1 MALNSFHQRKG
12 YLVTISNGNRTAQ
25 RIHPHQEFNNG
36 IVMSAQPLRDH
47 QLFEVRIDKKVAT
60 WSGSIEI
67 GVTTL
72 DPGTLTFPSSA
83 TNLREGSWVMSGTGV
98 LQDGQPLV
106 EEYGTDLD
114 QLGEGDRVGVMRTS
128 AGELQFF
135 VNGRSQGVA
144 ASRVPPHV
152 YVVVDLYG
160 KCAQISIVDG
170 ATETSE
176 GLSPFY
182 FYVPWVCKL
191 GALYREAHFLC
202 CYRSEAVTRTTP
214 GYLKGTMQSFLDRFS
229 TCADNELRQPRSL
242 ADNIGSENVV
252 APYAPPGPGSSEDP
266 LRFHVRCGA
275 LVHLSNNNRTAERRR
290 PADEFNNGVVMTHR
304 ALRDDEWFEIR
315 IDELVNKWSGSIE
328 LGVTT
333 HNPDTL
339 DFPATMT
346 NMRSGTIMMSGS
358 GILTNG
364 KGSRREYGNYNLDEL
379 HEGDRIGVVRK
390 SNGNLHYYING
401 MDQGM
406 ASNSVP
412 QIVYGVVDLYGMT
425 VKVTLLDHSDPSLSL
440 VTSPSDE
447 SKAIKGERACPMKQF
462 LMKKA
467 ASLTIQC
474 SCCSRSIR
482 ISLLMKVPCHETAVF
497 LIEGELQFGVFKFL
511 PTSRK
516 APRGLFFGVY
526 RYILKTQNPASNLRK
541 LDWPW
546 SSVNAKRCGT
556 GPNANLIRSFVTLIY
571 PGDQTGFIIL
581 LRMLEVRYST
591 SKDARVAGQNYLFA
605 RICVQ
610 RWHLLKPCP
619 CMIASKLFRDDT
631 NDRETE
637 RLLFHP
643 RCGGRALVTNGGRTA
658 RRPSALDGFNNA
670 VVLTNRALR
679 ADELFE
685 VVLEQQV
692 SKWTGS
698 IDIGVTM
705 FPPHLLDF
713 PTTMTNVR
721 SGTWIMTGCGVMHN
735 GTEVIV
741 DYCRNLDTLQ
751 ASSLPLGLCAASR
764 RPLHFIVHMQSFR
777 LQHFLLIPISAK
789 QMDGRIVRS
798 NIRRDSPDITPSSGK
813 QRNRVLYFS
822 KMMWDYLVRPI
833 FGRFRRT
840 CVSRACAQTPRKYA
854 RVNKLEIRFRETEK
868 ASSCGASRSERRGRG
883 SRRES
888 RIAGGKKGSVPLPAR
903 PGHSQGDRTALFFCL
918 FACLTFYTL
927 PLCAVQA
934 ALAFWRT
941 LMATLRACP
950 ACRLLP
956 VNGNLWTFISSFFD
970 AGVWAVVDLYGQCA
984 QVSIVPQ
991 HRILP
996 VLPPPIKVVA
1006 TTSPDAFN
1014 ACCGKNVVLRN
1025 GNKVACRTM
1034 GFNNA
1039 LVFSAAPLELEELF
1053 EVQVEQV
1060 SNVWAGTLVLGLT
1073 TFAPEAGLPLPSS
1086 ALRMPG
1092 HHSWLLVGSRVY
1104 MDGTLLRDNY
1114 GPSLHRL
1121 AAGERIGVQ
1130 HCFDGTLHIHLN
1142 GEDLG
1147 PAASNLPKTLY
1158 AVLDLYG
1165 MLESVSLCSSS
1176 IVPGTHSAAT
1186 NYYDTTELS
1195 QGSPK
1200 KERVGLELHENHG
1213 RNVRLR
1219 GGNRV
1224 ACRVSGYSHGLLVS
1238 SKPLPRCQPFQVR
1251 IDRLD
1256 GKWSSSLLVGVVG
1269 ENPEKLHFP
1278 LSALG
1283 LRKLSWV
1290 VCGDSVYHN
1299 GVKVKDGYG
1308 PNLDN
1313 LQQWHTVGVQVD
1325 LEGCLHMHV
1334 NGVDQG
1340 VAARD
1345 LPPVCYA
1352 LVDLYGQCEQVT
1364 VIESHDQDSEP
1375 GADCREKADIENI
1388 STSCVCRALTHRSS
1402 FRTGVKEKRGKNIH
1416 NDLHAIKNCEYRNSC
1431 TRFKAMLGIPEGYF
1445 LPDLNVCYCETC
1457 HKIRGDEPY
1466 LKVGE
1471 PPRDYAVPF
1480 GWCHFPLRPQPRPD
1494 NNSVQQKWHMAFHG
1508 VPLGA
1513 VRKTLDHGELLPP
1526 DKVTLCQVPKP
1537 ASRGKAENFET
1548 QTVCLSP
1555 TLRYAG
1561 SSAFC
1566 PRHEFVDPKSG
1577 RRMHARAAFQVLV
1590 QPGSYTTHP
1599 ASVAVTATV
1608 AGRELIDVHF
1618 GASELEWRTK
1628 EIGATVLHAL
1638 LVRLEAPS

>member
-1 MALNSFHQRKG
+1 GGNADGSIMALNSFHQRKG

-67 GVTTL
+67 GVTAL
-72 DPGTLTFPSSA
+72 DPCTLAFPSSA

-106 EEYGTDLD
+106 EEYGADLD
-114 QLGEGDRVGVMRTS
+114 QLGEGDRVGVMRSS

-144 ASRVPPHV
+144 ARRLPPRV
-152 YVVVDLYG
+152 YAVVDLYG
-160 KCAQISIVDG
+160 KCAQVSIVDG
-170 ATETSE
+170 EAREHPSAEIRAEMAFLPPPPQFQTVFCLDFHLFPLRFIVPFFPRPCNGRLEESFDHPVCDSSSSVHRSRSVCNVAGE
-176 GLSPFY
+176 NSPEH
-182 FYVPWVCKL
+182 
-191 GALYREAHFLC
+191 GRA
-202 CYRSEAVTRTTP
+202 
-214 GYLKGTMQSFLDRFS
+214 G
-229 TCADNELRQPRSL
+229 SL
-242 ADNIGSENVV
+242 ADNVGSESVV
-252 APYAPPGPGSSEDP
+252 APYVPSGSSEDP
-266 LRFHVRCGA
+266 LRFHLRCGA
-275 LVHLSNNNRTAERRR
+275 LVHLSNGNRTAERRK

-412 QIVYGVVDLYGMT
+412 QVVYGVVDLYGMT
-425 VKVTLLDHSDPSLSL
+425 VKVTLLDRSDPSLSL
-440 VTSPSDE
+440 HHCGLHSQYRD
-447 SKAIKGERACPMKQF
+447 
-462 LMKKA
+462 
-467 ASLTIQC
+467 
-474 SCCSRSIR
+474 
-482 ISLLMKVPCHETAVF
+482 LL
-497 LIEGELQFGVFKFL
+497 
-511 PTSRK
+511 
-516 APRGLFFGVY
+516 Y
-526 RYILKTQNPASNLRK
+526 LR
-541 LDWPW
+541 
-546 SSVNAKRCGT
+546 
-556 GPNANLIRSFVTLIY
+556 
-571 PGDQTGFIIL
+571 
-581 LRMLEVRYST
+581 
-591 SKDARVAGQNYLFA
+591 FA
-605 RICVQ
+605 
-610 RWHLLKPCP
+610 
-619 CMIASKLFRDDT
+619 DDT

-705 FPPHLLDF
+705 FPPHLLEF

-735 GTEVIV
+735 GTEVLV

-751 ASSLPLGLCAASR
+751 ADRVGVKRTSDGS
-764 RPLHFIVHMQSFR
+764 LHFFINGADQGVAARNVPARVYGVIDLYGQTAQASVVDHSGGPPRSGAPPELLSAVPSPSLGEGDQVAAEVRFSELHGRNARVLNNGLTAVRPNAHGEFNFAIVVSSQPLTDNELFEVVVDQMVDRWSGSIEAGVTAIRPEDLEF
-777 LQHFLLIPISAK
+777 PSTMTDISHDTWMLSGSAI
-789 QMDGRIVRS
+789 MRNGNTVRNGYKCDLDQLGVGS
-798 NIRRDSPDITPSSGK
+798 RVGMMRDSEGCL
-813 QRNRVLYFS
+813 RYF
-822 KMMWDYLVRPI
+822 
-833 FGRFRRT
+833 
-840 CVSRACAQTPRKYA
+840 
-854 RVNKLEIRFRETEK
+854 VNGED
-868 ASSCGASRSERRGRG
+868 
-883 SRRES
+883 
-888 RIAGGKKGSVPLPAR
+888 
-903 PGHSQGDRTALFFCL
+903 QG
-918 FACLTFYTL
+918 
-927 PLCAVQA
+927 V
-934 ALAFWRT
+934 
-941 LMATLRACP
+941 
-950 ACRLLP
+950 ACRNLP
-956 VNGNLWTFISSFFD
+956 PR
-970 AGVWAVVDLYGQCA
+970 VWAVVDLYGQCA

-991 HRILP
+991 HRIMP
-996 VLPPPIKVVA
+996 ALPPPVKLGAFVNPLAVVVPA
-1006 TTSPDAFN
+1006 VNHQFN
-1014 ACCGKNVVLRN
+1014 GCCGKNVVLRN
-1025 GNKVACRTM
+1025 GNKVACRTV

-1073 TFAPEAGLPLPSS
+1073 TLAPEAGLPLPSS
-1086 ALRMPG
+1086 ALCMPG
-1092 HHSWLLVGSRVY
+1092 HHSWLLVGSRVFL
-1104 MDGTLLRDNY
+1104 DGTLLRDNY

-1176 IVPGTHSAAT
+1176 IVPATHSAAT
-1186 NYYDTTELS
+1186 NYYDAAEVSTPPVVSDHPLS
-1195 QGSPK
+1195 QCSPR
-1200 KERVGLELHENHG
+1200 KERVSLELHENHG

-1219 GGNRV
+1219 GGNLV
-1224 ACRVSGYSHGLLVS
+1224 ACRVAGYGHGLLVS
-1238 SKPLPRCQPFQVR
+1238 SKPLPRGQLFRVR
-1251 IDRLD
+1251 IDRLNS
-1256 GKWSSSLLVGVVG
+1256 KWCSSLLVGVVG

-1299 GVKVKDGYG
+1299 GVKVCGGGYG

-1352 LVDLYGQCEQVT
+1352 LVDLYGQCEQVPILLHEGEHSSNKRSNSMQQFE
-1364 VIESHDQDSEP
+1364 VYPPSLEHILYGILIHCHPVPSFFLVGLP
-1375 GADCREKADIENI
+1375 CRLMVVAP
-1388 STSCVCRALTHRSS
+1388 T
-1402 FRTGVKEKRGKNIH
+1402 
-1416 NDLHAIKNCEYRNSC
+1416 
-1431 TRFKAMLGIPEGYF
+1431 EGYF

-1513 VRKTLDHGELLPP
+1513 VRKTLDRGELLPP
-1526 DKVTLCQVPKP
+1526 GEHFGSKLLCPFLADKVALCQVSKP
-1537 ASRGKAENFET
+1537 RGKAENFET
-1548 QTVCLSP
+1548 RTVCLSP

-1599 ASVAVTATV
+1599 ASAAVTGAV
-1608 AGRELIDVHF
+1608 AGRELVDVHF
-1618 GASELEWRTK
+1618 VASELEWRTK

>member
-67 GVTTL
+67 GVTAL
-72 DPGTLTFPSSA
+72 DPCTLAFPSSA

-106 EEYGTDLD
+106 EEYGADLD
-114 QLGEGDRVGVMRTS
+114 QLGEGDRVGVMRS
-128 AGELQFF
+128 PAGELQFF

-144 ASRVPPHV
+144 ARRLPPRV
-152 YVVVDLYG
+152 YAVVDLYG
-160 KCAQISIVDG
+160 KCAQVSIVDG
-170 ATETSE
+170 
-176 GLSPFY
+176 
-182 FYVPWVCKL
+182 
-191 GALYREAHFLC
+191 EA
-202 CYRSEAVTRTTP
+202 
-214 GYLKGTMQSFLDRFS
+214 
-229 TCADNELRQPRSL
+229 RSL
-242 ADNIGSENVV
+242 ADNVGSESVV
-252 APYAPPGPGSSEDP
+252 APYVPSGSSEDP
-266 LRFHVRCGA
+266 LRFHLRCGA
-275 LVHLSNNNRTAERRR
+275 LVHLSNGNRTAERRK

-412 QIVYGVVDLYGMT
+412 QVVYGVVDLYGMT
-425 VKVTLLDHSDPSLSL
+425 VKVTLLDRSDPSLSL

-447 SKAIKGERACPMKQF
+447 SKAIKGCSGACRSQPSASAFVSNISFTFTFVGSGFSVLVWLRGTRLNIQERKMKSNRTASRAPNVGVNTESSAGERPTPCS
-462 LMKKA
+462 A
-467 ASLTIQC
+467 ASFEPFLGAENI
-474 SCCSRSIR
+474 
-482 ISLLMKVPCHETAVF
+482 LALFKAVP
-497 LIEGELQFGVFKFL
+497 
-511 PTSRK
+511 
-516 APRGLFFGVY
+516 
-526 RYILKTQNPASNLRK
+526 
-541 LDWPW
+541 
-546 SSVNAKRCGT
+546 
-556 GPNANLIRSFVTLIY
+556 
-571 PGDQTGFIIL
+571 
-581 LRMLEVRYST
+581 
-591 SKDARVAGQNYLFA
+591 NY
-605 RICVQ
+605 
-610 RWHLLKPCP
+610 
-619 CMIASKLFRDDT
+619 
-631 NDRETE
+631 
-637 RLLFHP
+637 
-643 RCGGRALVTNGGRTA
+643 
-658 RRPSALDGFNNA
+658 SALDGFNNA

-705 FPPHLLDF
+705 FPPHLLEF

-735 GTEVIV
+735 GTEVLV

-751 ASSLPLGLCAASR
+751 AGAPFDVGDRVGVKRTSDGS
-764 RPLHFIVHMQSFR
+764 LHFFINGADQGVAARNVPARVYGVIDLYGQTAQASVVDHSGGPR
-777 LQHFLLIPISAK
+777 L
-789 QMDGRIVRS
+789 GRWPHAGSQLTACDCSVSGETRFKRRS
-798 NIRRDSPDITPSSGK
+798 NSNHGERNLRADASFADWSLVRVRCLYCRAHSCRQRARGLTVVTFDAKSHGSIPGRTFLQNGGLQTEYEGRDYVLQNAPHVIFEIEFSHEARESGESQKRKPSLLLNAGDPLLSAVPSPSLAEGDQVAAEVRFSELHGRNARVLNNGLTAVRPNAHGEFNFAIVVSSQPLADNELFEVVVDQMVDRWSGSIEAGVTAIRPEDLEFPSTMTDISHDTWMLSGSAIMRNGNTVRNGYKCDLDQLGVGSRVGMMRDSEGCL
-813 QRNRVLYFS
+813 RYF
-822 KMMWDYLVRPI
+822 
-833 FGRFRRT
+833 
-840 CVSRACAQTPRKYA
+840 
-854 RVNKLEIRFRETEK
+854 VNGED
-868 ASSCGASRSERRGRG
+868 
-883 SRRES
+883 
-888 RIAGGKKGSVPLPAR
+888 
-903 PGHSQGDRTALFFCL
+903 QGI
-918 FACLTFYTL
+918 
-927 PLCAVQA
+927 
-934 ALAFWRT
+934 
-941 LMATLRACP
+941 
-950 ACRLLP
+950 ACRNLP
-956 VNGNLWTFISSFFD
+956 PR
-970 AGVWAVVDLYGQCA
+970 VWAVVDLYGQCA

-996 VLPPPIKVVA
+996 VLPPPVKVA
-1006 TTSPDAFN
+1006 STASPDAVRASVTPAHSLSVNHQFN
-1014 ACCGKNVVLRN
+1014 GCCGKNVVLRN
-1025 GNKVACRTM
+1025 GNKVACRTV

-1073 TFAPEAGLPLPSS
+1073 TLAPETGLPLPSS

-1092 HHSWLLVGSRVY
+1092 HHSWLLVGSRVFL
-1104 MDGTLLRDNY
+1104 DGTLLRDNY

-1121 AAGERIGVQ
+1121 AVRTGTHLEKKSRNAWNTRRTGERER
-1130 HCFDGTLHIHLN
+1130 LP
-1142 GEDLG
+1142 
-1147 PAASNLPKTLY
+1147 PASLPATLY

-1176 IVPGTHSAAT
+1176 IVPATHSAAT
-1186 NYYDTTELS
+1186 NYYDSTELS
-1195 QGSPK
+1195 QCSPR
-1200 KERVGLELHENHG
+1200 KERVSLELHENHG

-1219 GGNRV
+1219 GGNLV
-1224 ACRVSGYSHGLLVS
+1224 ACRVASYGHGLLVS
-1238 SKPLPRCQPFQVR
+1238 SKPLPRGQLFRVR
-1251 IDRLD
+1251 IDRLNS
-1256 GKWSSSLLVGVVG
+1256 KWCSSLLVGVVG

-1299 GVKVKDGYG
+1299 GVKVKGGYG

-1375 GADCREKADIENI
+1375 GADCREKADIEN
-1388 STSCVCRALTHRSS
+1388 S
-1402 FRTGVKEKRGKNIH
+1402 VKEKRGKNIH
-1416 NDLHAIKNCEYRNSC
+1416 NDLHAIKNCEYQNSC
-1431 TRFKAMLGIPEGYF
+1431 ARFKALLGIPEGYF

-1513 VRKTLDHGELLPP
+1513 VRKTLDRGELLPP
-1526 DKVTLCQVPKP
+1526 DKVALCQVPKP
-1537 ASRGKAENFET
+1537 RGKAENFET
-1548 QTVCLSP
+1548 RTVCLSP

-1566 PRHEFVDPKSG
+1566 PRHEFVDLKSG

-1599 ASVAVTATV
+1599 ASAAATGAV
-1608 AGRELIDVHF
+1608 AGRELVDVHF

>member
-1 MALNSFHQRKG
+1 M
-12 YLVTISNGNRTAQ
+12 TISNGNRTAQ

-72 DPGTLTFPSSA
+72 DPSTLTFPSSA

-144 ASRVPPHV
+144 ASRVPPHL
-152 YVVVDLYG
+152 YAVVDLYG

-170 ATETSE
+170 ANE
-176 GLSPFY
+176 
-182 FYVPWVCKL
+182 
-191 GALYREAHFLC
+191 
-202 CYRSEAVTRTTP
+202 TRT
-214 GYLKGTMQSFLDRFS
+214 LI
-229 TCADNELRQPRSL
+229 
-242 ADNIGSENVV
+242 DNIGSENVV
-252 APYAPPGPGSSEDP
+252 VPHTPSSSFSSEDP

-275 LVHLSNNNRTAERRR
+275 LVQLSNGNRTAERRR

-304 ALRDDEWFEIR
+304 ALKDNEWFEIR

-447 SKAIKGERACPMKQF
+447 SKAIK
-462 LMKKA
+462 
-467 ASLTIQC
+467 
-474 SCCSRSIR
+474 
-482 ISLLMKVPCHETAVF
+482 
-497 LIEGELQFGVFKFL
+497 
-511 PTSRK
+511 
-516 APRGLFFGVY
+516 
-526 RYILKTQNPASNLRK
+526 
-541 LDWPW
+541 
-546 SSVNAKRCGT
+546 
-556 GPNANLIRSFVTLIY
+556 
-571 PGDQTGFIIL
+571 
-581 LRMLEVRYST
+581 
-591 SKDARVAGQNYLFA
+591 
-605 RICVQ
+605 
-610 RWHLLKPCP
+610 
-619 CMIASKLFRDDT
+619 DDT

-685 VVLEQQV
+685 VVLEHQV

-705 FPPHLLDF
+705 FPPHLLEF

-721 SGTWIMTGCGVMHN
+721 SGTWIMTGSGVMHN
-735 GTEVIV
+735 GTEIIV

-751 ASSLPLGLCAASR
+751 VGDRVGVKRTSDGN
-764 RPLHFIVHMQSFR
+764 LHFFINGTDQGVAARNVPARVYGVIDLYGQTAQASVVDHSGSEGSSAPPELLSAVPSPSLALGEGEPAAADVRFSELHGRNARVLNNGLTAVRPNAHGEFNFAIVVSNQALNDNEIFEVVIDQMVDRWSGSIEAGVTAIRPENLEF
-777 LQHFLLIPISAK
+777 PSTMTDISHDTWMLSGSAV
-789 QMDGRIVRS
+789 MRNGNTVRNGYKCDLDQLGVGS
-798 NIRRDSPDITPSSGK
+798 RVGMMRDSDGC
-813 QRNRVLYFS
+813 LHYF
-822 KMMWDYLVRPI
+822 
-833 FGRFRRT
+833 
-840 CVSRACAQTPRKYA
+840 
-854 RVNKLEIRFRETEK
+854 VNGED
-868 ASSCGASRSERRGRG
+868 
-883 SRRES
+883 
-888 RIAGGKKGSVPLPAR
+888 
-903 PGHSQGDRTALFFCL
+903 QGI
-918 FACLTFYTL
+918 
-927 PLCAVQA
+927 
-934 ALAFWRT
+934 
-941 LMATLRACP
+941 
-950 ACRLLP
+950 ACRDLP
-956 VNGNLWTFISSFFD
+956 PR
-970 AGVWAVVDLYGQCA
+970 VWAVVDLYGQCA

-996 VLPPPIKVVA
+996 VLPPPSKVAA
-1006 TTSPDAFN
+1006 TASPDAVRASITPAHSLSVNHQFN

-1025 GNKVACRTM
+1025 GNKVACRTS

-1073 TFAPEAGLPLPSS
+1073 TFVPEVGLPLPFS
-1086 ALRMPG
+1086 ALRMPR
-1092 HHSWLLVGSRVY
+1092 HHSWLLVGSRVF
-1104 MDGTLLRDNY
+1104 MDGALVRDNY

-1130 HCFDGTLHIHLN
+1130 HCSDGTLHIHLN

-1176 IVPGTHSAAT
+1176 IVPATHSAAT
-1186 NYYDTTELS
+1186 NYYDSTEPS
-1195 QGSPK
+1195 QGSPR
-1200 KERVGLELHENHG
+1200 KERVSLELHENHG

-1219 GGNRV
+1219 GSNLV
-1224 ACRVSGYSHGLLVS
+1224 ACRVSGYSHGLVVS
-1238 SKPLPRCQPFQVR
+1238 SKPLPRCQLFQVR
-1251 IDRLD
+1251 IDRLNN
-1256 GKWSSSLLVGVVG
+1256 KWCSSLLVGVVG

-1290 VCGDSVYHN
+1290 ICGDSVYHN
-1299 GVKVKDGYG
+1299 GVKVKGGYG

-1313 LQQWHTVGVQVD
+1313 LKQWHTVGVQVD

-1345 LPPVCYA
+1345 IPPVFYA

-1364 VIESHDQDSEP
+1364 VIESHDQGGEP
-1375 GADCREKADIENI
+1375 GADYREKADIEN
-1388 STSCVCRALTHRSS
+1388 
-1402 FRTGVKEKRGKNIH
+1402 GVKEKRGKNIH
-1416 NDLHAIKNCEYRNSC
+1416 NDLHTIKNCAYQNSC
-1431 TRFKAMLGIPEGYF
+1431 ARFKAMLGLPEGYF
-1445 LPDLNVCYCETC
+1445 LPDLTICYCETC

-1466 LKVGE
+1466 LKAGE

-1480 GWCHFPLRPQPRPD
+1480 GWCHFPLRTHPRPD
-1494 NNSVQQKWHMAFHG
+1494 NHSVQQKWHIAFHG
-1508 VPLGA
+1508 VPLSA
-1513 VRKTLDHGELLPP
+1513 VRKTLDYGELLPP
-1526 DKVTLCQVPKP
+1526 DKVTLCQVSKP
-1537 ASRGKAENFET
+1537 VSRGKAEEDFEA

-1555 TLRYAG
+1555 TMRYAG

-1577 RRMHARAAFQVLV
+1577 RRMNAKAAFQVFV
-1590 QPGSYTTHP
+1590 QPGSYTTHHASAAVAAAAP
-1599 ASVAVTATV
+1599 A
-1608 AGRELIDVHF
+1608 RDPIDVHF
-1618 GASELEWRTK
+1618 GASELEWQTK
-1628 EIGATVLHAL
+1628 EIGSTILYAL

>member
-67 GVTTL
+67 GVTAL
-72 DPGTLTFPSSA
+72 DPCTLAFPSSA

-114 QLGEGDRVGVMRTS
+114 QLGEGDRVGVMRST

-144 ASRVPPHV
+144 ARRLPPRV
-152 YVVVDLYG
+152 YAVVDLYG
-160 KCAQISIVDG
+160 KCAQVSIVDG
-170 ATETSE
+170 
-176 GLSPFY
+176 
-182 FYVPWVCKL
+182 
-191 GALYREAHFLC
+191 EA
-202 CYRSEAVTRTTP
+202 
-214 GYLKGTMQSFLDRFS
+214 
-229 TCADNELRQPRSL
+229 RSL
-242 ADNIGSENVV
+242 ADNVGSESVV
-252 APYAPPGPGSSEDP
+252 APYVPSGSSEDP
-266 LRFHVRCGA
+266 LRFHLRCGA
-275 LVHLSNNNRTAERRR
+275 LVHLSNGNRTAERRK

-412 QIVYGVVDLYGMT
+412 QVVYGVVDLYGMT
-425 VKVTLLDHSDPSLSL
+425 VKVTLLDRSDPSLSL

-447 SKAIKGERACPMKQF
+447 SKAIK
-462 LMKKA
+462 
-467 ASLTIQC
+467 
-474 SCCSRSIR
+474 
-482 ISLLMKVPCHETAVF
+482 
-497 LIEGELQFGVFKFL
+497 
-511 PTSRK
+511 
-516 APRGLFFGVY
+516 
-526 RYILKTQNPASNLRK
+526 
-541 LDWPW
+541 
-546 SSVNAKRCGT
+546 
-556 GPNANLIRSFVTLIY
+556 
-571 PGDQTGFIIL
+571 
-581 LRMLEVRYST
+581 
-591 SKDARVAGQNYLFA
+591 
-605 RICVQ
+605 
-610 RWHLLKPCP
+610 
-619 CMIASKLFRDDT
+619 DDT

-705 FPPHLLDF
+705 FPPHLLEF

-735 GTEVIV
+735 GTEVLV

-751 ASSLPLGLCAASR
+751 VGDRVGVKRTSDGS
-764 RPLHFIVHMQSFR
+764 LHFFINGADQGVAARNVPARVYGVIDLYGQTAQASVVDHSGSEESGAPPELLSAVPSPSLGEGDQVAAEVRFSELHGRNARVLNNGLTAVRPNAHGEFNFAIVVSSQPLADNELFEVVVDQMVDRWSGSIEAGVTAIRPEDLEF
-777 LQHFLLIPISAK
+777 PSTMTDISHDTWMLSGSAI
-789 QMDGRIVRS
+789 MRNGNTVRNGYKCDLDQLGVGS
-798 NIRRDSPDITPSSGK
+798 RVGMMRDSEGCL
-813 QRNRVLYFS
+813 RYF
-822 KMMWDYLVRPI
+822 
-833 FGRFRRT
+833 
-840 CVSRACAQTPRKYA
+840 
-854 RVNKLEIRFRETEK
+854 VNGED
-868 ASSCGASRSERRGRG
+868 
-883 SRRES
+883 
-888 RIAGGKKGSVPLPAR
+888 
-903 PGHSQGDRTALFFCL
+903 QG
-918 FACLTFYTL
+918 
-927 PLCAVQA
+927 V
-934 ALAFWRT
+934 
-941 LMATLRACP
+941 
-950 ACRLLP
+950 ACRNLP
-956 VNGNLWTFISSFFD
+956 PR
-970 AGVWAVVDLYGQCA
+970 VWAVVDLYGQCA

-991 HRILP
+991 HRIMP
-996 VLPPPIKVVA
+996 ALPPPVKLA
-1006 TTSPDAFN
+1006 STASPDAVRASVTPAHSLSVNHQFN
-1014 ACCGKNVVLRN
+1014 GCCGKNVVLRN
-1025 GNKVACRTM
+1025 GNKVACRTV

-1073 TFAPEAGLPLPSS
+1073 TLAPEAGLPLPSS
-1086 ALRMPG
+1086 ALCMPG
-1092 HHSWLLVGSRVY
+1092 HHSWLLVGSRVFL
-1104 MDGTLLRDNY
+1104 DGTLLRDNY

-1176 IVPGTHSAAT
+1176 IVPATHSAAT
-1186 NYYDTTELS
+1186 NYYDATELS
-1195 QGSPK
+1195 QCSPR
-1200 KERVGLELHENHG
+1200 KERVSLELHENHG

-1219 GGNRV
+1219 GGNLV
-1224 ACRVSGYSHGLLVS
+1224 ACRVAGYGHGLLVS
-1238 SKPLPRCQPFQVR
+1238 SKPLPRGQLFRVR
-1251 IDRLD
+1251 IDRLNS
-1256 GKWSSSLLVGVVG
+1256 KWCSSLLVGVVG

-1299 GVKVKDGYG
+1299 GVKVKGGYG

-1375 GADCREKADIENI
+1375 GADCREKADIEN
-1388 STSCVCRALTHRSS
+1388 S
-1402 FRTGVKEKRGKNIH
+1402 VKEKRGKNIH
-1416 NDLHAIKNCEYRNSC
+1416 NDLHAIKNCEYQNSC
-1431 TRFKAMLGIPEGYF
+1431 TRFKALLGIPEGYF

-1513 VRKTLDHGELLPP
+1513 VRKTLDRGELLPP
-1526 DKVTLCQVPKP
+1526 DKVALCQVPKP
-1537 ASRGKAENFET
+1537 RGKAENFET
-1548 QTVCLSP
+1548 RTVCLSP

-1599 ASVAVTATV
+1599 ASAAATGAV
-1608 AGRELIDVHF
+1608 AGRELVDVHF